1 MKKLYTAMTIA
12 ALIVSGSSAIA
23 ASTGTILFKGEVK
36 PTTCDITI
44 NGAKSPATVILPAV
58 DQTLLDAVGKTASEA
73 DFKIELSSCQGT
85 TTSTSAAA
93 FFDAGSTVDFNTY
106 RLKNTLTTGQ
116 PATNVQLEL
125 RDGETGNM
133 IEAGQ
138 TSQSTGTTKIALA
151 NGAAKLPY
159 RVVYYATGAATPG
172 PLESSVNFTINYE

>member
-1 MKKLYTAMTIA
+1 MKQLYTAMAIS
-12 ALIVSGSSAIA
+12 ALILSSSSAFS
-23 ASTGTILFKGEVK
+23 ASTGTINFKGEVK

-58 DQTLLDAVGKTASEA
+58 DQSLLDTAGKTASEA
-73 DFKIELSSCQGT
+73 DFKIELSSCQGS

-93 FFDAGSTVDFNTY
+93 FFDAGSTVDFNTF
-106 RLKNTLTTGQ
+106 RLKNTLTSGQ

-125 RDGETGNM
+125 RDGDTGKM

-138 TSQSTGTTKIALA
+138 TSQITGTTKIALA
-151 NGAAKLPY
+151 NNAAKLPY

-172 PLESSVNFTINYE
+172 PVESSVNFTINYE